1 MKQDVPFSSKRLLL
15 TLTLCACAVILLQN
29 HDLSTDLPFP
39 LQLGSLAAGLAVC
52 LLLFVPAI
60 RLKLRYDSDVP
71 SLALRR
77 SKAEQ
82 ITVAVLY
89 TLYFLFVAAYFLLP
103 YTAMFCQKYYT
114 ETSPA
119 FVALLLLACCVYA
132 AYKGVNVITRFGIF
146 LFVLALLTNAL
157 LFGGCISEVDFR
169 NGSFGVTGNMDV
181 FWRDALYYTTPCFT
195 AALFACLSKD
205 ALRFRWRHVVFSL
218 GASGVKYALVMFF
231 LTFAAGEYAERQ
243 AFPTFVLSRVA
254 HFGSFAG
261 VESLYMALSTMS
273 VFMTVSLLLC
283 GVTKM
288 WGKGGSLRL
297 IAVLTAVIFGVQLL
311 ALRYPFITAVLT
323 SPLWL
328 TGLTVLTATVL
339 PTVYLLRERRQHA

>member
-29 HDLSTDLPFP
+29 HDLSADLPFP
-39 LQLGSLAAGLAVC
+39 LQMGSLAAGLAVC
-52 LLLFVPAI
+52 LLLFVPSI
-60 RLKLRYDSDVP
+60 WLKLRLDSDVP
-71 SLALRR
+71 TLARKR
-77 SKAEQ
+77 SRAEQ
-82 ITVAVLY
+82 SVVAAVY

-103 YTAMFCQKYYT
+103 YTDMFCKKYYT

-146 LFVLALLTNAL
+146 LFVLALVTNAL
-157 LFGGCISEVDFR
+157 LFGGCISEVDLR
-169 NGSFGVTGNMDV
+169 NGSFDVTGNMDV
-181 FWRDALYYTTPCFT
+181 FWRDMLYYTTPCFT
-195 AALFACLSKD
+195 AALFACLSGD
-205 ALRFRWRHVVFSL
+205 ALRFRPRHVVASL
-218 GASGVKYALVMFF
+218 AASGVKYALVMFF
-231 LTFAAGEYAERQ
+231 LTFAAGAYAERQ
-243 AFPTFVLSRVA
+243 AYPTFVLSRVA

-261 VESLYMALSTMS
+261 IESLYMALGTMS

-288 WGKGGSLRL
+288 WGKGGSLRV
-297 IAVLTAVIFGVQLL
+297 IAVLTAVILGVQLL

-328 TGLTVLTATVL
+328 TGFTVLTATVIPL
-339 PTVYLLRERRQHA
+339 VYALRERRQHV